1 MSAAADRWAALPGP
15 TKVLAAARELLE
27 NGKTG
32 PGVTVRITLDAVE
45 RDQVGRIL
53 GMSWEAST
61 APVTLGRLR
70 KALHGLNDTLE
81 DLLVRLGGPLD
92 DRVAK
97 RELDRQAAQ
106 DHLDNAYAILTSAGI
121 PEHAVAL
128 ARTRR
133 WLEHTNPDLADSRA
147 QALALL
153 WQHLP
158 AADRPLPEL
167 ANSLFGNPHHLDR
180 DADLGRLAAR
190 LLAAAHTTEP
200 GAAAAAA
207 GTALSA
213 DVWRQVWASAGVSCD
228 EVSATVLVLNLP
240 LAGSGAAAAIAAAAA
255 ETGEPVWL
263 TARSLRHAWEP
274 GPGLHTVR
282 VCENPVVVETAAARL
297 GPHALPLI
305 CVYGRPSIA
314 AWLLLDGLA
323 AAGVRLLMTCDRDT
337 AGQQF
342 LTELLRLP
350 GAVEWLAAA
359 DGVYEESRLPAL
371 LADLAP
377 APPEV
382 LDPVPKSG

>member
-1 MSAAADRWAALPGP
+1 MSVAADRWANLPGP
-15 TKVLAAARELLE
+15 TKVLAAARDLLE

-32 PGVTVRITLDAVE
+32 LNVTVRVTLDAAE

-53 GMSWEAST
+53 GMAWEASA

-70 KALHGLNDTLE
+70 KALRGLDDSLE

-97 RELDRQAAQ
+97 RESDRQAAK
-106 DHLDNAYAILTSAGI
+106 DHIDSAYAVLTGAGI

-128 ARTRR
+128 ARIRR
-133 WLEHTNPDLADSRA
+133 WLEHTSPDLADSRA

-158 AADRPLPEL
+158 AASRPLPEL

-190 LLAAAHTTEP
+190 LLAAADATDP
-200 GAAAAAA
+200 GAAAVAA
-207 GTALSA
+207 GAALSA
-213 DVWRQVWASAGVSCD
+213 DTWRQVWARVGVSCD

-240 LAGSGAAAAIAAAAA
+240 LIGSGAAAAITAAAA

-263 TARSLRHAWEP
+263 TARSLRRGWKPES
-274 GPGLHTVR
+274 GLNTVR
-282 VCENPVVVETAAARL
+282 VCENPVVVETAAVRL

-305 CVYGRPSIA
+305 CVYGRPSSA
-314 AWLLLDGLA
+314 AWLLLEGLA
-323 AAGVRLLMTCDRDT
+323 AAGVRLLITCDRDT

-350 GAVEWLAAA
+350 GAVEWLAEA
-359 DGVYEESRLPAL
+359 DGVYEESRLTDL
-371 LADLAP
+371 LTDLTP
-377 APPEV
+377 TS
-382 LDPVPKSG
+382 LSGS

>member
-15 TKVLAAARELLE
+15 AKVLAAARELLE
-27 NGKTG
+27 NGKKG
-32 PGVTVRITLDAVE
+32 PGVTLRITLDAGE
-45 RDQVGRIL
+45 RDQVGRIF
-53 GMSWEAST
+53 GMSWEVSM

-70 KALHGLNDTLE
+70 KALHGLDDTLE

-97 RELDRQAAQ
+97 RKLDRQAVQ
-106 DHLDNAYAILTSAGI
+106 DHLDNAYAVLTNVGI

-133 WLEHTNPDLADSRA
+133 WLEHTNPDLAHSRA
-147 QALALL
+147 QALATL

-190 LLAAAHTTEP
+190 LLAAAHTADPST
-200 GAAAAAA
+200 AAAAA

-213 DVWRQVWASAGVSCD
+213 DVWRQVWASVGVSCD
-228 EVSATVLVLNLP
+228 EVSATVLILNLP
-240 LAGSGAAAAIAAAAA
+240 LAGSGVAAIAAAAA

-263 TARSLRHAWEP
+263 TARSLRRAWEP

-297 GPHALPLI
+297 GPRALPLI

-314 AWLLLDGLA
+314 AWLLLGGLA

-359 DGVYEESRLPAL
+359 DGVYEESRLPDL
-371 LADLAP
+371 LADLT
-377 APPEV
+377 PE
-382 LDPVPKSG
+382 PQAGT